1 MFELRDFLYLDTVR
15 LYSFVSQIHGGLV
28 SEISETIKRLGGVS
42 AGINVGVPPFGG
54 KIDASKGKE
63 GERQQTI
70 EMTDPAYFDVL
81 YKYLKEK
88 SEIRDVTALDLRG
101 REKLTEGRFI
111 EMSGIAKPPVVEYWI
126 ARIKQ
131 LVEFLDNNAKLF
143 MQGQPKAKG
152 GRASQRL
159 TRQQLNL
166 FKEMVRFLEDY
177 IRISRKDP
185 GKQYIYIAGGEQEYG
200 VWCGL
205 LPEFVTVPLEATLPA
220 QVHIVGRVEKLLD
233 EGDVYRIVDF
243 SQFSQTSDMNKLL
256 DALSGL
262 GPLIGQT
269 EIKETD
275 LQAQYPDIFV
285 TTIAVYR

>member
-1 MFELRDFLYLDTVR
+1 MSELRDFLYLDTVR

-28 SEISETIKRLGGVS
+28 SEINETIKRLGGVS
-42 AGINVGVPPFGG
+42 AGISVGVPPFGG

-81 YKYLKEK
+81 YKYLREK
-88 SEIRDVTALDLRG
+88 SEIRDVSALGLEG
-101 REKLTEGRFI
+101 RRKLTVGQFI
-111 EMSGIAKPPVVEYWI
+111 EIGGTAKPPVVEYWI

-131 LVEFLDNNAKLF
+131 LVDFLDNNSKLL
-143 MQGQPKAKG
+143 MQGQSKTKG
-152 GRASQRL
+152 GRASQGLSRK
-159 TRQQLNL
+159 QLDL

-177 IRISRKDP
+177 IKISRKDP
-185 GKQYIYIAGGEQEYG
+185 GKQYIYATGGERGYG

-205 LPEFVTVPLEATLPA
+205 LPEFVAETLDATLPA
-220 QVHIVGRVEKLLD
+220 QVRIVGRVEKLLD

-285 TTIAVYR
+285 TPIAIYR